1 MYISIY
7 IYISYISYIFYI
19 LHIFYIYIGIGN
31 MYKYKFIFK
40 NLSFYLIL
48 FYFLF
53 KQDFK
58 KIFFYDTYMIIDIFV
73 YHFVYQFLFI
83 LISRID
89 FSKISRIY

>member
-1 MYISIY
+1 
-7 IYISYISYIFYI
+7 
-19 LHIFYIYIGIGN
+19 

-53 KQDFK
+53 KQDLK
-58 KIFFYDTYMIIDIFV
+58 KNFFYDTYMIIDIFV

>member
-1 MYISIY
+1 
-7 IYISYISYIFYI
+7 
-19 LHIFYIYIGIGN
+19 

-58 KIFFYDTYMIIDIFV
+58 KNFFYDTYMIIDIFV
-73 YHFVYQFLFI
+73 YVCISIFI
-83 LISRID
+83 YFD
-89 FSKISRIY
+89 F